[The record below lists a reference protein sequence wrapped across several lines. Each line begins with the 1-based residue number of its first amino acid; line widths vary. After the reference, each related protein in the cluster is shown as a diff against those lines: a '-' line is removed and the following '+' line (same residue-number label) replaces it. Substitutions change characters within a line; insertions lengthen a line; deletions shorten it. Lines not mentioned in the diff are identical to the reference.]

1 MTQTRGERVVDLIL
15 EADDRYGILGRQ
27 VPVRLVNFSA
37 SGCLLQGA
45 SSLEPQ
51 SMGRLKVVF
60 EGEQFGEDVR
70 VARCHELAG
79 AGSLYSIGVEFVWT
93 SHPDSSSLR
102 WLLRTRFALPAS
114 GGRSPIG
121 RKEVWANG
129 QPNGTRGAPPQRR
142 AERVDV

>member
-1 MTQTRGERVVDLIL
+1 MAQTPVEVMHLIL
-15 EADDRYGILGRQ
+15 EADDRFGVLGRE
-27 VPVRLVNFSA
+27 VPVRLLNFSA
-37 SGCLLQGA
+37 SGCLVQGA

-51 SMGRLKVVF
+51 SVARLKVAF
-60 EGEQFGEDVR
+60 EGERYGDDVR
-70 VARCHELAG
+70 VARCQEVPG
-79 AGSLYSIGVEFVWT
+79 AGPLCNLGVEFVWT